1 MSNRKRQILDPS
13 TFEDD
18 ETTRLAGLLY
28 IVLPAL
34 FAVALV
40 PMTLTSL
47 FSRHNP
53 NWLFA
58 FGLSATVALS
68 SVCLLFVVR
77 RGAVRLASVMLL
89 AILWAVITLRM
100 VAVGT
105 IRFPITGIYIVGI
118 LCAGLLLGSRGAFI
132 FALVSTAATF
142 AVFYAEVTN
151 LTTPLSWPVTI
162 SQWLTYAV
170 ALILTAFLIRL
181 TTRSLTHALASAR
194 QEIAEREYAEKE
206 LNQYRERLQ
215 ELVQERTAEL
225 TAAIVQLEQEITHRQ
240 HVEEALRESEEKF
253 RNIIESI
260 PIGMHMYQ
268 LQPDGKLVFTGA
280 NPAADKILGIDNQ
293 QFVGQTIEEAFPA
306 IKEAGVPERYRIAA
320 STGEPWQTDEIIY
333 KENEIAGA
341 FEVRAFQT
349 SPGRMAAAF
358 VDITERKLAEEE
370 IRRRN
375 RELAL
380 LNKII
385 TASASGLEPEA
396 ILDTACRELART
408 FDVPQAAAALI
419 NEDRTEASVVA
430 EYLAEGRPSILD
442 TIIPLKAN
450 LAFQDLL
457 DNKAP
462 SVVYNARSDPR
473 LEPIHDLIRKRG
485 TVSLL
490 ILPLVVEGKVIGGL
504 GLDAIEPRTFSAEEV
519 SLARNVA
526 DQVTGALAQARLQEQ
541 RKRLEDQ
548 YRQAQKMEA
557 VGRLTAGI
565 AHDFNNLLTAINGF
579 AGLLRFELSSDAPRQ
594 ELVEKILHSG
604 QRAADLVRQ
613 LMTFSRKQII
623 EPQVLNLNTVV
634 TDMNKMLRRII
645 GEDIE
650 LQTQL
655 ELRLWSVKVDP
666 MQIGQVIAN
675 LAVNARDAM
684 PAGGQLIIE
693 TANVVLDED
702 YTASHLEAQP
712 GEHVLLVI
720 SDTGV
725 GMSEE
730 VKAHLFE
737 PFFTTKELGK
747 GTGLGLATVYGIVTQ
762 SGGHIWAYSEEGQ
775 GSAFKIYLPR
785 VEKIA
790 QATPRP
796 RALID
801 VPSGDETILLVEDD
815 ESVRDLARNVLQSHG
830 YTIIEARNGQ
840 EALSV
845 AKHHPGP
852 IHLLLTDVVMPGISG
867 EQLAKQLTQ
876 ARPDLKTLF
885 MSGYTNN
892 TIMHR
897 GVLEPGIAFLQKPFS
912 PTDLAGQV
920 RQVLDTSQQT
930 PGWPR

>member
-1 MSNRKRQILDPS
+1 
-13 TFEDD
+13 
-18 ETTRLAGLLY
+18 
-28 IVLPAL
+28 
-34 FAVALV
+34 
-40 PMTLTSL
+40 
-47 FSRHNP
+47 
-53 NWLFA
+53 
-58 FGLSATVALS
+58 
-68 SVCLLFVVR
+68 
-77 RGAVRLASVMLL
+77 
-89 AILWAVITLRM
+89 M
-100 VAVGT
+100 VTVGT
-105 IRFPITGIYIVGI
+105 IRFPITGMYVVGI
-118 LCAGLLLGSRGAFI
+118 LCAGLLLGGRGAFI
-132 FALVSTAATF
+132 FALVSIGATF
-142 AVFYAEVTN
+142 AMYYAEVTH
-151 LTTPLSWPVTI
+151 LTTPPSWPVTF
-162 SQWLTYAV
+162 SQWLAYAA

-181 TTRSLTHALASAR
+181 TTRSLTHALANAR
-194 QEIAEREYAEKE
+194 QEIAEREHAEEE
-206 LNQYRERLQ
+206 LRQYRARLQ
-215 ELVQERTAEL
+215 DLVQERTTEL
-225 TAAIVQLEQEITHRQ
+225 TAAIVQLEHEITHRRRT
-240 HVEEALRESEEKF
+240 EEALRESEQQF

-268 LQPDGKLVFTGA
+268 LEPDGTLVFTGA
-280 NPAADKILGIDNQ
+280 NPAADTILGVDNQ
-293 QFVGQTIEEAFPA
+293 QFVGQTLGEAFPA
-306 IKEAGVPERYRIAA
+306 MRETEVPERYRIAA
-320 STGEPWQTDEIIY
+320 STGQPWQNDEIIY
-333 KENEIAGA
+333 EENEIAGA

-370 IRRRN
+370 VRRRN

-396 ILDTACRELART
+396 TLDIACRELAQT

-419 NEDRTEASVVA
+419 NEDRTHVSVVA
-430 EYLAEGRPSILD
+430 EYLTEGRPSTLD
-442 TIIPLKAN
+442 TTIPLKAN
-450 LAFQDLL
+450 PSLQDLL
-457 DNKAP
+457 DNKSP
-462 SVVYNARSDPR
+462 VGIYNAQSDPR
-473 LEPIHDLIRKRG
+473 LEPVRDLIRQRG
-485 TVSLL
+485 IVSLL
-490 ILPLVVEGKVIGGL
+490 ILPLVVEGEVIGSL
-504 GLDAIEPRTFSAEEV
+504 RLDAIEPRNFSAEEV
-519 SLARNVA
+519 GLARSVA
-526 DQVTGALAQARLQEQ
+526 DQVSGALAQARLQEQ
-541 RKRLEDQ
+541 RKRLEGQ

-579 AGLLRFELSSDAPRQ
+579 AGLMRFELSPDDPRQ
-594 ELVEKILHSG
+594 ELVEKILLSG

-623 EPQVLNLNTVV
+623 EPRVLNLNAVV
-634 TDMNKMLRRII
+634 TDMNEMLRRII

-655 ELRLWSVKVDP
+655 APRLWPVKADP

-693 TANVVLDED
+693 TANVVLDDD
-702 YTASHLEAQP
+702 YVASHLEAQP

-775 GSAFKIYLPR
+775 GSSFKIYFPR
-785 VEKIA
+785 AEKID
-790 QATPRP
+790 QPMPPPRT
-796 RALID
+796 LID

-815 ESVRDLARNVLQSHG
+815 ENVRALARNVLQGHG
-830 YTIIEARNGQ
+830 YTILEARNGQ

-845 AKHHPGP
+845 ARHHPGP
-852 IHLLLTDVVMPGISG
+852 IHLLLTDVVIPGISG
-867 EQLAKQLTQ
+867 EHLAKQLTQ

-885 MSGYTNN
+885 MSGYTNSA
-892 TIMHR
+892 IMHR
-897 GVLEPGIAFLQKPFS
+897 GLLEPGIALLQKPFS
-912 PTDLAGQV
+912 PIDLAGQV
-920 RQVLDTSQQT
+920 RQVLDNPYQT
-930 PGWPR
+930 PR